1 MFMNKKVLVTLSMV
15 IMALVI
21 CFSVSPVA
29 VRADSSDGQSKYPV
43 YTYTKDGETI
53 STWVYEGEYK
63 EVDGND
69 YMEGQIYIKG
79 SKGTFYLESHNPISY
94 GFDCYGTIW
103 VVDGDNNSIFGWN
116 YYLQYD
122 ELIVYQNNISRN
134 GIMVFDAASLVFDK
148 NNEYV
153 VGYKTISGD
162 VYSILSYDEI
172 VAKTADNPK
181 KGPDPTPTPT
191 PTAPS
196 TPKPMPSSPSQPVTP
211 VNPGVTTPVPTVPVV
226 TPNVT
231 PNVTPDVTTNPT
243 TSPNTPQKLSIKK
256 QKSKIS
262 LYVGSKLMSSYGLK
276 KGTLT
281 WNVGKKTGKVKNVKA
296 AGYIKKSKNLIY
308 ITKNGKAYIIS
319 SKGKKKVILKKGARK
334 LTFKDGF
341 VIKIKKSSGSTNVVN
356 Y

>member
-1 MFMNKKVLVTLSMV
+1 MKKEMLVTLSMV

-21 CFSVSPVA
+21 CFSVSPSA
-29 VRADSSDGQSKYPV
+29 VRADSSDGQNNSPV
-43 YTYTKDGETI
+43 YTYTKDKETI
-53 STWVYEGEYK
+53 TMYRVESTGYVYIEGNYK
-63 EVDGND
+63 TALAIDGTENVAFR
-69 YMEGQIYIKG
+69 GKAVSI
-79 SKGTFYLESHNPISY
+79 Y
-94 GFDCYGTIW
+94 GFGFDQYGTSW
-103 VVDGDNNSIFGWN
+103 VIDSGTIDGWN
-116 YYLQYD
+116 YFLQYD
-122 ELIVYQNNISRN
+122 EDDFYFNYIYEEDGSLVKN
-134 GIMVFDAASLVFDK
+134 AESLVFDE
-148 NNEYV
+148 NNQYV
-153 VGYKTISGD
+153 VGYKTFSGE
-162 VYSILSYDEI
+162 IKPLLSYDEI
-172 VAKTADNPK
+172 VKETANNPK
-181 KGPDPTPTPT
+181 YNPTPT

-196 TPKPMPSSPSQPVTP
+196 TPKPTPSSPSQPVTP
-211 VNPGVTTPVPTVPVV
+211 VNPGVTMPVPTVPVV

-334 LTFKDGF
+334 LKFKDGF
-341 VIKIKKSSGSTNVVN
+341 VTKVNKKSGSLNVTGK
-356 Y
+356 

>member
-1 MFMNKKVLVTLSMV
+1 MKKEMLVTLSMV

-21 CFSVSPVA
+21 CFSVSPVV

-53 STWVYEGEYK
+53 STWVYEGEDK
-63 EVDGND
+63 EVDGD
-69 YMEGQIYIKG
+69 FYTEGQFHIKG
-79 SKGTFYLESHNPISY
+79 PKGIFYLTSDNPISY
-94 GFDCYGTIW
+94 GFDRYGTIW
-103 VVDGDNNSIFGWN
+103 LVDGDNNSISGWN

-122 ELIVYQNNISRN
+122 EARTYKNYMYRN
-134 GIMVFDAASLVFDK
+134 QIWVNDAVSVVFDE

-162 VYSILSYDEI
+162 VYPIYSYDEI
-172 VAKTADNPK
+172 VEKIADNPK
-181 KGPDPTPTPT
+181 KDPDPTPT

-196 TPKPMPSSPSQPVTP
+196 TPKPIPSSPSQPVTP

-231 PNVTPDVTTNPT
+231 PSVTPDVTTNPT
-243 TSPNTPQKLSIKK
+243 TSPNAPQKLSIKK

-262 LYVGSKLMSSYGLK
+262 LYVRSKLMSSYGLK

-341 VIKIKKSSGSTNVVN
+341 VTKVNKKSGSLNVTGK
-356 Y
+356 

>member
-1 MFMNKKVLVTLSMV
+1 MKKEMLVTLSMV

-21 CFSVSPVA
+21 CFSVSPSA

-53 STWVYEGEYK
+53 STWVYEGEDT
-63 EVDGND
+63 EIDGD
-69 YMEGQIYIKG
+69 YYTEGKFYIKG
-79 SKGTFYLESHNPISY
+79 DKGSFYLACNNPKSY

-103 VVDGDNNSIFGWN
+103 IVDGDNNSIFGWN

-122 ELIVYQNNISRN
+122 EYMIYSYKINRDDEW
-134 GIMVFDAASLVFDK
+134 VFDADSVIFDE

-153 VGYKTISGD
+153 IGYKTLSGD
-162 VYSILSYDEI
+162 VYSIPSYKEI
-172 VAKTADNPK
+172 IESIATNPRID
-181 KGPDPTPTPT
+181 PDPTPSSVPT
-191 PTAPS
+191 PT
-196 TPKPMPSSPSQPVTP
+196 PSSPSQPVTP

-243 TSPNTPQKLSIKK
+243 TSPNAPQKLSIKK

-296 AGYIKKSKNLIY
+296 VGYIKKSKNLIY

-341 VIKIKKSSGSTNVVN
+341 VTKVNKKSGSLNVTGK
-356 Y
+356 

>member
-29 VRADSSDGQSKYPV
+29 VRAEGNST
-43 YTYTKDGETI
+43 YTYTDKSGTI
-53 STWVYEGEYK
+53 TLSKNEDDWLIVS
-63 EVDGND
+63 GNNGRFVL
-69 YMEGQIYIKG
+69 GQG
-79 SKGTFYLESHNPISY
+79 ASSY
-94 GFDCYGTIW
+94 GFDQYGTAWRIQPGL
-103 VVDGDNNSIFGWN
+103 DTISGWN
-116 YYLQYD
+116 YYIQYD
-122 ELIVYQNNISRN
+122 EEEVFYNYIFEENGEYVMDAESLI
-134 GIMVFDAASLVFDK
+134 FDDK
-148 NNEYV
+148 NQYV
-153 VGYKTISGD
+153 IGYKTFSGD
-162 VYSILSYDEI
+162 IKSLLSYDEI

-191 PTAPS
+191 APS
-196 TPKPMPSSPSQPVTP
+196 TPKPIPSSPSQPVTP

-243 TSPNTPQKLSIKK
+243 TSPNAPQKLSIKK

-296 AGYIKKSKNLIY
+296 VGYIKKSKNLIY

>member
-1 MFMNKKVLVTLSMV
+1 MKKEMLVTLSMV

-53 STWVYEGEYK
+53 STWVYEGEDK
-63 EVDGND
+63 EVDGEF
-69 YMEGQIYIKG
+69 YIEGQIRIKG
-79 SKGTFYLESHNPISY
+79 PKGIYFLDCANPLCY
-94 GFDCYGTIW
+94 GFDKYGTIW
-103 VVDGDNNSIFGWN
+103 LIRSDENSIYGWN
-116 YYLQYD
+116 YYLQ
-122 ELIVYQNNISRN
+122 NNEDLVHTN
-134 GIMVFDAASLVFDK
+134 IMHYGEEIVFDAASLVLDE

-153 VGYKTISGD
+153 VGYKTFSGD
-162 VYSILSYDEI
+162 VYPLLSYEDI
-172 VAKTADNPK
+172 AKKVEERAKENF
-181 KGPDPTPTPT
+181 TPTPT

-196 TPKPMPSSPSQPVTP
+196 TPKPTPSSPSKPVTP

-231 PNVTPDVTTNPT
+231 PNVTPDVTTNPK
-243 TSPNTPQKLSIKK
+243 TSPNAPQKLSIKK

-281 WNVGKKTGKVKNVKA
+281 WNVGKKTGKVKKVKA
-296 AGYIKKSKNLIY
+296 VGYIKKSKNLIY

-334 LTFKDGF
+334 LVFKGGF
-341 VIKIKKSSGSTNVVN
+341 VTKVNKKSGSLNVTGK
-356 Y
+356 

>member
-1 MFMNKKVLVTLSMV
+1 MKKEMLVTLSMV

-53 STWVYEGEYK
+53 SLYRNE
-63 EVDGND
+63 ND
-69 YMEGQIYIKG
+69 WLCVQGQYDTNLGKNG
-79 SKGTFYLESHNPISY
+79 SVLLGKDVISY
-94 GFDCYGTIW
+94 GFDRYGTVWEIS
-103 VVDGDNNSIFGWN
+103 SINTVEGWN
-116 YYLQYD
+116 YFLQYNEAD
-122 ELIVYQNNISRN
+122 WFYNYIFEESGQYV
-134 GIMVFDAASLVFDK
+134 MDATSLVFDE

-153 VGYKTISGD
+153 VGYETLSGD
-162 VYSILSYDEI
+162 VYPLLSYDEI
-172 VAKTADNPK
+172 VKETANNPK
-181 KGPDPTPTPT
+181 YIPTPTPT
-191 PTAPS
+191 VPS
-196 TPKPMPSSPSQPVTP
+196 TPKPTPSSPLQPVTP

-281 WNVGKKTGKVKNVKA
+281 WNVGKKTGKVKKVKA
-296 AGYIKKSKNLIY
+296 VGYIKKSKNLIY

-341 VIKIKKSSGSTNVVN
+341 VTKVNKKSGSLNVTGK
-356 Y
+356 

>member
-1 MFMNKKVLVTLSMV
+1 MKKEMLVTLSMV

-53 STWVYEGEYK
+53 STWVYEGEDK
-63 EVDGND
+63 EVDGLF
-69 YMEGQIYIKG
+69 YTEGQFHIKG
-79 SKGTFYLESHNPISY
+79 PKGIFYFGNDDPISY
-94 GFDCYGTIW
+94 GFDRYGTIW
-103 VVDGDNNSIFGWN
+103 VVNGYNNSILGWN

-122 ELIVYQNNISRN
+122 EYTVYSHHMERD
-134 GIMVFDAASLVFDK
+134 GKWVYDAVSVVFDE

-153 VGYKTISGD
+153 IGYKTSSGD
-162 VYSILSYDEI
+162 VYPILSYDEI
-172 VAKTADNPK
+172 VEKIADNPK
-181 KGPDPTPTPT
+181 KDPDPTPT

-196 TPKPMPSSPSQPVTP
+196 TPKPTPSSPSQPVTP
-211 VNPGVTTPVPTVPVV
+211 VNPGVTMPVPTVPVV

-243 TSPNTPQKLSIKK
+243 TSPNAPQKLSIKK

-281 WNVGKKTGKVKNVKA
+281 WNVGKKTGKVKKVKA
-296 AGYIKKSKNLIY
+296 VGYIKKSKNLIY

-334 LTFKDGF
+334 LVFKGGF
-341 VIKIKKSSGSTNVVN
+341 VTKVNKKSGSLNVTGK
-356 Y
+356 

>member
-1 MFMNKKVLVTLSMV
+1 MKKEMLVTLSMV

-21 CFSVSPVA
+21 CFSVSPSA

-53 STWVYEGEYK
+53 STWVYEGEDK
-63 EVDGND
+63 EVDGHF
-69 YMEGQIYIKG
+69 YTQGQIHLKG
-79 SKGTFYLESHNPISY
+79 PKGIYFLVCTNPLCY
-94 GFDCYGTIW
+94 GFDKYGTIW
-103 VVDGDNNSIFGWN
+103 LISDENIVTGWN
-116 YYLQYD
+116 YYLQNNEDLVRTNLMYYD
-122 ELIVYQNNISRN
+122 QEI
-134 GIMVFDAASLVFDK
+134 VFDAASLVWDE

-153 VGYKTISGD
+153 VGYKTFSGD
-162 VYSILSYDEI
+162 VYPLLSYEDI
-172 VAKTADNPK
+172 AKKVEERAKENS
-181 KGPDPTPTPT
+181 TPTPT

-196 TPKPMPSSPSQPVTP
+196 TPKPTPSSPSQPVMP

-243 TSPNTPQKLSIKK
+243 TSPNAPQKLSIKK

-296 AGYIKKSKNLIY
+296 VGYIKKSKNLIY

-334 LTFKDGF
+334 LVFKGGF
-341 VIKIKKSSGSTNVVN
+341 VTKIKKSSSSTNVVN